1 MNLILC
7 GCSGRMGKAVA
18 ELCASNSGINI
29 VAGVDTAPLS
39 GASFPVFTS
48 ILDCTLDADCIVD
61 FSHPSTLSSV
71 LSFCSNRRIP
81 AVLCTTGYSDSQ
93 INDIRNASAHIPVFR
108 SANMSLGINV
118 MQALVKQ
125 AVRLLGEDFDIE
137 IVERHHNQ
145 KLDAPS
151 GTAIMLADS
160 IREARTVQTEL
171 VYERQSV
178 RRKRDPKEV
187 GISSIRGGTI
197 VGVHEVIFAGHDE
210 VLEIEHTAQ
219 SRSVFAAG
227 AVRAAQYLIGKEP
240 GIYSMT
246 DLVND
251 LLEK

>member
-18 ELCASNSGINI
+18 ELCSQNTELKI
-29 VAGVDTAPLS
+29 VAGVDAVPLS
-39 GASFPVFTS
+39 GASFPVYSS
-48 ILDCTLDADCIVD
+48 ILSCDMEADCVVD
-61 FSHPSTLSSV
+61 FSHPSTLSSL
-71 LSFCSNRRIP
+71 LSFCTAHEIP
-81 AVLCTTGYSDSQ
+81 AVLCTTGYSESQ
-93 INDIRNASAHIPVFR
+93 ISEIQNASSRIPIFR

-118 MQALVKQ
+118 MQALVRQ
-125 AVRLLGEDFDIE
+125 AVRLLGDGYDIE

-151 GTAIMLADS
+151 GTAIMLADT
-160 IREARTVQTEL
+160 IRDSRNTETEL

-178 RRKRDPKEV
+178 RRKRDSKEV

-210 VLEIEHTAQ
+210 VLEIEYTAQ

-227 AVRAAQYLIGKEP
+227 AVRAAQYLPGKAP
-240 GIYSMT
+240 GLYSMSN
-246 DLVND
+246 LVND